1 MFEGIYTEQILMHPT
16 IRAYPQ
22 QPQNM
27 SGVTLGSQA
36 IYRYSLADSDYP
48 TLVLANYLFD
58 GDLDFI
64 PPGHY
69 ELALS
74 DDWDFLILLQ
84 SKEPKAIFPVI
95 KVEEDESEKER
106 LKDPKNKKR
115 MKKEAK
121 EREKINEK
129 RKKVGMPAEEEKI
142 YMEASIEYKED
153 GHYYLVKYIRGTIK
167 AWGVIKR

>member
-74 DDWDFLILLQ
+74 DDWDFFILLQ

-129 RKKVGMPAEEEKI
+129 RKKVGMPEEEEKI

-167 AWGVIKR
+167 ARGVIKR

>member
-74 DDWDFLILLQ
+74 DDWDFFILLQ

-115 MKKEAK
+115 MKKELTKDEIKTVISSNTLIPLNVPSRIAL
-121 EREKINEK
+121 
-129 RKKVGMPAEEEKI
+129 
-142 YMEASIEYKED
+142 EY
-153 GHYYLVKYIRGTIK
+153 IS
-167 AWGVIKR
+167 